1 LARAVPL
8 RDDAGKIVKWYGTAV
23 DIEDQ
28 KRTVQK
34 LRESEFYLAEAQRL
48 TRTGSWAGTMD
59 TDIRYWSEECYRV
72 LGFNSQD
79 GLPSFDAFLQRIHPY
94 DQAAFAELIDK
105 AIREKAAWEADYRIV
120 HPDGS
125 VRDIRAIG
133 HPVLSRSGNLV
144 EFVGTVMDI
153 TERKLA
159 EQERE
164 RLRELEAELTH
175 ANRLA
180 TLGQLAASLAH
191 ELKQPLAAVVADGGA
206 TLRWLTRAT
215 PRLMRPKVVLST

>member
-1 LARAVPL
+1 MLPRLGL
-8 RDDAGKIVKWYGTAV
+8 RFAGW
-23 DIEDQ
+23 
-28 KRTVQK
+28 
-34 LRESEFYLAEAQRL
+34 
-48 TRTGSWAGTMD
+48 
-59 TDIRYWSEECYRV
+59 
-72 LGFNSQD
+72 
-79 GLPSFDAFLQRIHPY
+79 PSFLRRILAADTHPY

-120 HPDGS
+120 NPDGS
-125 VRDIRAIG
+125 VRDISAIG